1 MPTRTPVR
9 LSLHRLNRAEY
20 ANAIRDLLALPV
32 DARTLLP
39 GDDSRDGFD
48 NVASALSVSPA
59 HMQAYVS
66 AAAEISRLA
75 VGDPTISP
83 GITTYTAPRGLS
95 QAEHLDGMP
104 LGTRGGIL
112 VSHVFPLDAQYEIS
126 VRRAGGGFGLPSVG
140 GDDPVE
146 VTMNGERVRLLG
158 RGGPPRFV
166 LPVEAG
172 PHTLGAAVVRSSRP
186 TGVDD
191 LYSVHAGSPGVQA
204 VSIIGPLKASGAGD
218 TPSRRRIFICQPA
231 QASDEER
238 CATDILTALATR
250 AFRRPV
256 ASSDPSLETLLEF
269 YRTGSALGSF
279 ETGIQHALARVLVDP
294 QFIFRFEREPPDR
307 AEGEVYALE
316 GFELASRLSFFLW
329 SSIPDDALLKAA
341 GDGRLADT
349 AGLEGEVERM
359 LADPKATALVE
370 NFASQWL
377 GLRQL
382 DTVSPISNEFDG
394 NLRRSFRRETELL
407 FESILREDRG
417 IVDLIDADYTFVDE
431 RLARHYGMP
440 NVRGSR
446 FRRVALR
453 DDARR
458 GLLGHGSLLTVTSAP
473 NRTSP
478 VMRGAWI
485 MENILGTPAPNPPPD
500 VDTDLDTRAAE
511 AGEPASMRAQLERHR
526 EDPACAGCHNM
537 IDPIGF
543 ALENFD
549 LIGKWRDADG
559 GTTINASGD
568 LWDGTALDGP
578 AGLRAALLER
588 RELFVTRATEK
599 LMAYALGRTVEHY
612 DMPAVRAI
620 VREAADDDHRFA
632 RLIAGVVKSPA
643 FRTKR
648 KAGSGQQTAA
658 D

>member
-1 MPTRTPVR
+1 MSYRGIAVFGSLAVVAALFLWLAGTGPPTADEQWALLERYCVGCHNESEFAGGVAFDTFDRDDIAGHGETWEAAVRKLRARMMPPPGEPRPDRSRLDSLVTWLEGTLDEAALANPNPGSPV
-9 LSLHRLNRAEY
+9 LHRLNRAEY

-256 ASSDPSLETLLEF
+256 ASSRPV
-269 YRTGSALGSF
+269 TG
-279 ETGIQHALARVLVDP
+279 
-294 QFIFRFEREPPDR
+294 
-307 AEGEVYALE
+307 
-316 GFELASRLSFFLW
+316 
-329 SSIPDDALLKAA
+329 DAA
-341 GDGRLADT
+341 
-349 AGLEGEVERM
+349 
-359 LADPKATALVE
+359 
-370 NFASQWL
+370 
-377 GLRQL
+377 
-382 DTVSPISNEFDG
+382 
-394 NLRRSFRRETELL
+394 
-407 FESILREDRG
+407 
-417 IVDLIDADYTFVDE
+417 
-431 RLARHYGMP
+431 
-440 NVRGSR
+440 
-446 FRRVALR
+446 
-453 DDARR
+453 
-458 GLLGHGSLLTVTSAP
+458 
-473 NRTSP
+473 
-478 VMRGAWI
+478 
-485 MENILGTPAPNPPPD
+485 
-500 VDTDLDTRAAE
+500 
-511 AGEPASMRAQLERHR
+511 
-526 EDPACAGCHNM
+526 
-537 IDPIGF
+537 
-543 ALENFD
+543 
-549 LIGKWRDADG
+549 
-559 GTTINASGD
+559 
-568 LWDGTALDGP
+568 
-578 AGLRAALLER
+578 
-588 RELFVTRATEK
+588 
-599 LMAYALGRTVEHY
+599 
-612 DMPAVRAI
+612 
-620 VREAADDDHRFA
+620 
-632 RLIAGVVKSPA
+632 
-643 FRTKR
+643 
-648 KAGSGQQTAA
+648 
-658 D
+658 